1 MRWWGGFVI
10 MATLLGLIPT
20 NLIGLILDSNTREL
34 HNRRKPAIPW
44 YLFMR
49 LTTKGRYA
57 VTAMLDLALHA
68 QRGPVSLADISERQ
82 GISLSY
88 LEQLF
93 AKLRRGNLVSSV
105 RGPGGGYQLS
115 RDMAGI
121 QVAEVIDAVNESVD
135 ATRCQGQGDC
145 HSGDTCLTHHLWCD
159 LSQQIH
165 EFLSGISL
173 ADLVTRN
180 EVQEVAMRQDQRRC
194 ASGAAHPE
202 KIEASAID

>member
-1 MRWWGGFVI
+1 
-10 MATLLGLIPT
+10 
-20 NLIGLILDSNTREL
+20 
-34 HNRRKPAIPW
+34 
-44 YLFMR
+44 MR

-68 QRGPVSLADISERQ
+68 QCGPVSLADISERQ

-115 RDMAGI
+115 REMTSI
-121 QVAEVIDAVNESVD
+121 QVVQVIDAVNESVD
-135 ATRCQGQGDC
+135 ATRCQGLGDC

-159 LSQQIH
+159 LSRQIH
-165 EFLSGISL
+165 DFLSGISL
-173 ADLVTRN
+173 ADLVTRR
-180 EVQEVAMRQDQRRC
+180 EVQEVAQRQDQRRC
-194 ASGAAHPE
+194 GTRGAPLE
-202 KIEASAID
+202 KIEASAVE

>member
-1 MRWWGGFVI
+1 
-10 MATLLGLIPT
+10 
-20 NLIGLILDSNTREL
+20 
-34 HNRRKPAIPW
+34 
-44 YLFMR
+44 MR

-93 AKLRRGNLVSSV
+93 AKLRRGTLVTSV

-115 RDMAGI
+115 RDMQDI
-121 QVAEVIDAVNESVD
+121 HVAQVIDAVNESVD

-145 HSGDTCLTHHLWCD
+145 HSGDICLTHHLWCD
-159 LSQQIH
+159 LSEQIH
-165 EFLSGISL
+165 TFLSGITL
-173 ADLVTRN
+173 ADLVARN
-180 EVQEVAMRQDQRRC
+180 EIQAVANRQDKRVCNSRTR
-194 ASGAAHPE
+194 ASDIE
-202 KIEASAID
+202 KIEASAIE

>member
-1 MRWWGGFVI
+1 
-10 MATLLGLIPT
+10 
-20 NLIGLILDSNTREL
+20 
-34 HNRRKPAIPW
+34 
-44 YLFMR
+44 MR

-68 QRGPVSLADISERQ
+68 QQGPVSLADISERQ

-88 LEQLF
+88 LEH
-93 AKLRRGNLVSSV
+93 
-105 RGPGGGYQLS
+105 
-115 RDMAGI
+115 
-121 QVAEVIDAVNESVD
+121 VAQVIDAVNESVD

-159 LSQQIH
+159 LSLQIH

-173 ADLVTRN
+173 ADLVSRQ
-180 EVQEVAMRQDQRRC
+180 EVQEVALRQDERRC
-194 ASGAAHPE
+194 SGKTPRLD